1 MTRNTI
7 PPKASHAE
15 GRGGGLPDGSGGRSS
30 GADPAS
36 PASRTGGHVGAHMA
50 PCAEGSPRA
59 EGSLPGVNTLLT
71 ALEMVRDP
79 ELDEPITSLGFV
91 ESCTV
96 SAAGDAQVRLRLPTY
111 FCAPNFAFLM
121 VADAYDAVSAVPGVR
136 STEVVL
142 EDHFASD
149 AINGGVAARAGFAQ
163 TFDGEAVGEL
173 HDLRADF
180 LRKAVMAGTDQVCR
194 PLLAAGSSPADL
206 PGMTLGD
213 APPSP
218 ALDRLRQR
226 RAELGLPSGDGAPL
240 LIDPVTGA
248 QVNGDAMP
256 LHLRRARTTRISIE
270 ANGGICRGMLRH
282 RYDSEGLG
290 EEENSEGR
298 PDTWLSPATRR

>member
-15 GRGGGLPDGSGGRSS
+15 GRGGGLPDGPGGRSP
-30 GADPAS
+30 GTNPAS
-36 PASRTGGHVGAHMA
+36 PAGRTGGHVGAPMA
-50 PCAEGSPRA
+50 SRA
-59 EGSLPGVNTLLT
+59 GGIPGVNILLT
-71 ALEMVRDP
+71 ALETVRDP

-91 ESCTV
+91 TSCIV
-96 SAAGDAQVRLRLPTY
+96 SAAGDALVRLRLPTY

-121 VADAYDAVSAVPGVR
+121 VADAYDAVSAIAGVH

-173 HDLRADF
+173 QDLRADF
-180 LRKAVMAGTDQVCR
+180 LRKAIMAGTDQVCQ
-194 PLLAAGSSPADL
+194 PLVAAGTRPADL

-213 APPSP
+213 VPPSP

-290 EEENSEGR
+290 EEKDSEGR
-298 PDTWLSPATRR
+298 PPAWLSPATRR